1 MLLKC
6 KNTAFR
12 RAEQE
17 KSRKGCGHRYQLSIY
32 LILNLLLFSL
42 NIVIS
47 QSSKEILFPLTPY
60 YIGVKGQLLRSSS
73 RRIG

>member
-1 MLLKC
+1 M
-6 KNTAFR
+6 R

-17 KSRKGCGHRYQLSIY
+17 KSRKGCGYRYQVGIY
-32 LILNLLLFSL
+32 LILNLLLFLL

-60 YIGVKGQLLRSSS
+60 YI
-73 RRIG
+73 